1 MASIVPF
8 DPRRFRSAAE
18 HYLAGRPPYPAS
30 LVEHVVRLCGV
41 TGADR
46 VLDLGCGP
54 AQLARALAPFAKEVV
69 AVDPEP
75 EMLALAQQ
83 LTMEAGQRNL
93 SFVQGSSYSLGPDL
107 GRFKMAAIGR
117 AFHWMDRED
126 ALRRLDGVIEAGGA
140 VVLFEDDHP
149 KVPDN
154 AWRQDFEVLIDR
166 YGAVDPSRRQRK
178 SADWVRAEAVLLES
192 AFSDLL
198 RIGIIEKRSLQIDDL
213 IQRAFSRSGT
223 TRARL
228 GDQADQLAAE
238 IRSVIGGKAIDGIV
252 VEVVE
257 TNALI
262 ARRP

>member
-1 MASIVPF
+1 MTSIVPF

-18 HYLAGRPPYPAS
+18 HYLAGRPPYPPQ
-30 LVEHVVRLCGV
+30 LIEHVVGLCGV
-41 TGADR
+41 TAADR

-54 AQLARALAPFAKEVV
+54 AQLARALAPFAREVV

-75 EMLALAQQ
+75 EMLALARQ
-83 LTMEAGQRNL
+83 LTLEAGQHNL
-93 SFVQGSSYSLGPDL
+93 SFVQGSSYSLEPDL

-126 ALRRLDGVIEAGGA
+126 ALRRLDGIIEAGGA
-140 VVLFEDDHP
+140 VVLFEDEHP

-154 AWRQDFEVLIDR
+154 AWRQDFEMLIDR

-178 SADWVRAEAVLLES
+178 SADWVKAEAVLLDS
-192 AFSDLL
+192 AFPDLL
-198 RIGIIEKRSLQIDDL
+198 RIGVIEKRPLQIDDL

-228 GDQADQLAAE
+228 GAQADQLAAD
-238 IRSVIGGKAIDGIV
+238 IRDVIGGKATNGTVI
-252 VEVVE
+252 EVVE

-262 ARRP
+262 ARRA